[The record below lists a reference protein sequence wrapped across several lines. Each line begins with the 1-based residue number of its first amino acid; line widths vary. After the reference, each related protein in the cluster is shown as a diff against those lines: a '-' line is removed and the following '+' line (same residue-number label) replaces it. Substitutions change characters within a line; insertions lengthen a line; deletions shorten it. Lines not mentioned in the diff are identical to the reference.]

1 MISISPKDIAVNKL
15 HQYLLGSIGPRPI
28 CFASTVDSNG
38 VRNLAP
44 FSFFNVFSANPPIA
58 VFSPALSGRTGEA
71 KHTHLNVKEV
81 PEVVINIVTY
91 NMVQQMSLASSPF
104 EKGVDEF
111 IKTGFTPID
120 SELVKPARVKE
131 SPVQMECKVT
141 QVIELGKE
149 GGAGNLIVCEI
160 LKLHIDEQYLNSD
173 GVIDQTKIDLVAR
186 MGGNWYCRA
195 HGDALFELNKP
206 LTTCGVGVDQLP
218 ESIKNNAKFTGNDL
232 GKMGNVEQL
241 PSIELINELKQKH
254 QGENLIKVSKHYLD
268 KNKILEAIAVMS

>member
-1 MISISPKDIAVNKL
+1 MISISTKDIPVNKL

-91 NMVQQMSLASSPF
+91 SMVQQMSLASSPY

-120 SELVKPARVKE
+120 SDLIKPARVKE
-131 SPVQMECKVT
+131 SPVQMECKVN

-160 LKLHIDEQYLNSD
+160 LKIHIDEQYLNQD

-195 HGDALFELNKP
+195 NGDALFELNKP

-218 ESIKNNAKFTGNDL
+218 DSIKNNSQFNGNDL

-241 PSIELINELKQKH
+241 PSMELINELKQKH
-254 QGENLIKVSKHYLD
+254 QGENLIEVSKHYLG
-268 KNKILEAIAVMS
+268 KNLIMEAIAVMS

>member
-28 CFASTVDSNG
+28 CFASTIDSNG

-91 NMVQQMSLASSPF
+91 SMVQQMSLASSPYQ
-104 EKGVDEF
+104 KGVDEF

-120 SELVKPARVKE
+120 SDLIKPARVKE
-131 SPVQMECKVT
+131 SPVQMECKVN

-160 LKLHIDEQYLNSD
+160 LKLHIDEQYLNEE

-195 HGDALFELNKP
+195 NGDALFELNKP

-218 ESIKNNAKFTGNDL
+218 DSIKHNAEYTGNDL

-241 PSIELINELKQKH
+241 PSMELINELKQKH
-254 QGENLIKVSKHYLD
+254 QGENLIEVSKDYLG
-268 KNKILEAIAVMS
+268 KNLIMEAIAVMS

>member
-1 MISISPKDIAVNKL
+1 MISISPKDIPVNKL

-91 NMVQQMSLASSPF
+91 SMVQQMSLASSPY

-120 SELVKPARVKE
+120 SDLVKPARVKE
-131 SPVQMECKVT
+131 SPVQMECKVN

-160 LKLHIDEQYLNSD
+160 LKLHIDEQYLNQD
-173 GVIDQTKIDLVAR
+173 GAIDQTKIDLVAR

-195 HGDALFELNKP
+195 NGDALFELNKP
-206 LTTCGVGVDQLP
+206 LTTCGIGVDQLP
-218 ESIKNNAKFTGNDL
+218 DSIKNNSQFNGNNL

-241 PSIELINELKQKH
+241 PSMELINELKQKH
-254 QGENLIKVSKHYLD
+254 QGDNLIEVSKHYLD
-268 KNKILEAIAVMS
+268 KNLIMEAIAVMS